1 MRHTDR
7 EYEHELQELRDAV
20 LLMGARVEEMTKSAL
35 DSFGRHDKELAR
47 ATINMDV
54 EIDRLE
60 MDIDRAVPSRK
71 CWRAVSLVA
80 SDLRFIT
87 TTLKIVTD
95 LERMGDLAVNLCE
108 RVMDLD
114 ADSLK
119 PVRQS
124 LVEMGAVVADMQHEA
139 LDAFIQG
146 DAARA
151 ERVIQRD
158 SVVDATYARIFP
170 ELLGHMMQDPK
181 TVSTA
186 QRLQSIAK
194 YLERVA
200 DHATNLGEMVV
211 FMVRGEDKRHA
222 SKIGRVQ
229 QLSGDLPTRV
239 GSFSGTPGS

>member
-7 EYEHELQELRDAV
+7 EYEQELQKLRDAV

-35 DSFGRHDKELAR
+35 QAFARHDSELAR
-47 ATINMDV
+47 ATIAMDS

-60 MDIDRAVPSRK
+60 MDIDELCVRVLARRQP
-71 CWRAVSLVA
+71 VA

-95 LERMGDLAVNLCE
+95 LERMGDLSVNVCE
-108 RVMDLD
+108 RVLDLD
-114 ADSLK
+114 ADTLK
-119 PVRQS
+119 PVRAS
-124 LVEMGAVVADMQHEA
+124 LVLMGQVVSDMQHEA

-151 ERVIQRD
+151 ERMIQRD
-158 SVVDATYARIFP
+158 AIVDATYAKIFP
-170 ELLGHMMQDPK
+170 ELLGHMMQDP
-181 TVSTA
+181 TSVSTA

-194 YLERVA
+194 YLERLA

-211 FMVRGEDKRHA
+211 FMVKGEDTRHA
-222 SKIGRVQ
+222 GKVAR
-229 QLSGDLPTRV
+229 
-239 GSFSGTPGS
+239 

>member
-7 EYEHELQELRDAV
+7 EYEQELQRLRDAV

-35 DSFGRHDKELAR
+35 QSFARHDLELAR
-47 ATINMDV
+47 ATIAMDS

-60 MDIDRAVPSRK
+60 MDIDEACVRVLARRQP
-71 CWRAVSLVA
+71 VA

-95 LERMGDLAVNLCE
+95 LERMGDLSVNVCE
-108 RVMDLD
+108 RVLDLD

-119 PVRQS
+119 PVRAS
-124 LVEMGAVVADMQHEA
+124 LVQMGQVVSDMQHEA

-151 ERVIQRD
+151 ERVILRD
-158 SVVDATYARIFP
+158 SVVDATYAKIFP
-170 ELLGHMMQDPK
+170 ELLGHMMQDPT

-194 YLERVA
+194 YLERLA

-222 SKIGRVQ
+222 GKVAR
-229 QLSGDLPTRV
+229 
-239 GSFSGTPGS
+239 

>member
-7 EYEHELQELRDAV
+7 EYEQELQLLRDAV
-20 LLMGARVEEMTKSAL
+20 LLMGARVEEMTKGAL
-35 DSFGRHDKELAR
+35 TSFARHDMELAR
-47 ATINMDV
+47 ATIAMDS

-60 MDIDRAVPSRK
+60 MDIDERCVRVLARRQP
-71 CWRAVSLVA
+71 VA

-95 LERMGDLAVNLCE
+95 LERMGDLAVNVCE
-108 RVMDLD
+108 RVLDLD

-119 PVRQS
+119 PVRIS
-124 LVEMGAVVADMQHEA
+124 LVQMGEVVSDMQHEA

-151 ERVIQRD
+151 ERVILRD
-158 SVVDATYARIFP
+158 AVVDATYAKIFP
-170 ELLGHMMQDPK
+170 ELLGHMMQDPAS
-181 TVSTA
+181 VSTA

-194 YLERVA
+194 YLERLA

-211 FMVRGEDKRHA
+211 FMVRGEDTRHA
-222 SKIGRVQ
+222 GKVVR
-229 QLSGDLPTRV
+229 
-239 GSFSGTPGS
+239 

>member
-7 EYEHELQELRDAV
+7 EYEQELHHLRDAV

-35 DSFGRHDKELAR
+35 QAFARHDSELAK
-47 ATINMDV
+47 ATIAMDS

-60 MDIDRAVPSRK
+60 MDIDELCVRVLARRQP
-71 CWRAVSLVA
+71 VA

-95 LERMGDLAVNLCE
+95 LERMGDLAAGVCE
-108 RVMDLD
+108 RVLDLD
-114 ADSLK
+114 AESLK
-119 PVRQS
+119 PVRAS
-124 LVEMGAVVADMQHEA
+124 LVQMGQVVSDMQHEA

-151 ERVIQRD
+151 ERVMQRD
-158 SVVDATYARIFP
+158 AVVDATYARIFP
-170 ELLGHMMQDPK
+170 ELLGHMMQDPT

-186 QRLQSIAK
+186 QKLQSVAK
-194 YLERVA
+194 NLERLA

-222 SKIGRVQ
+222 GKVVR
-229 QLSGDLPTRV
+229 
-239 GSFSGTPGS
+239 

>member
-1 MRHTDR
+1 MTRHTDR
-7 EYEHELQELRDAV
+7 EYEQELDALRDAV

-35 DSFGRHDKELAR
+35 DAFARHDIELAKQ
-47 ATINMDV
+47 TIAQDS

-60 MDIDRAVPSRK
+60 LDIDERCVRVLARRQP
-71 CWRAVSLVA
+71 VA

-95 LERMGDLAVNLCE
+95 MERMGDLAVNVCE
-108 RVMDLD
+108 RVVELD
-114 ADSLK
+114 TDSLS
-119 PVRQS
+119 PVRES
-124 LVEMGAVVADMQHEA
+124 LVQMGHVVSDMLHEA

-158 SVVDATYARIFP
+158 SVVDATYAKIFP
-170 ELLGHMMQDPK
+170 ELLAHMLNDPK
-181 TVSTA
+181 SVQTA
-186 QRLQSIAK
+186 QMLQSIAK

-211 FMVRGEDKRHA
+211 YMVRGEDKRHA
-222 SKIGRVQ
+222 PKVGR
-229 QLSGDLPTRV
+229 
-239 GSFSGTPGS
+239 

>member
-1 MRHTDR
+1 MTRHTDK
-7 EYEHELQELRDAV
+7 EYEQELEALRDAV

-35 DSFGRHDKELAR
+35 EAFERHDLDLAHK
-47 ATINMDV
+47 TIARDS

-60 MDIDRAVPSRK
+60 LDIDERCVRVLARRQP
-71 CWRAVSLVA
+71 VA

-95 LERMGDLAVNLCE
+95 LERVGDLAVNVCE
-108 RVMDLD
+108 RVVDLD
-114 ADSLK
+114 AGSLA
-119 PVRQS
+119 PVRVS
-124 LVEMGAVVADMQHEA
+124 LVQMGTVVLDMLHEA

-158 SVVDATYARIFP
+158 SVVDATYAKIFP
-170 ELLGHMMQDPK
+170 ELLGHMMNDPLS
-181 TVSTA
+181 VSTA
-186 QRLQSIAK
+186 QRLQSVAK

-211 FMVRGEDKRHA
+211 YMVRGEDKRHA
-222 SKIGRVQ
+222 QKVAR
-229 QLSGDLPTRV
+229 
-239 GSFSGTPGS
+239 

>member
-7 EYEHELQELRDAV
+7 EYEQELQLLRDAV

-35 DSFGRHDKELAR
+35 TSFARHDMELAR
-47 ATINMDV
+47 ATIAMDS

-60 MDIDRAVPSRK
+60 MDIDERCVRVLARRQP
-71 CWRAVSLVA
+71 VA

-95 LERMGDLAVNLCE
+95 LERMGDLAVNVCE
-108 RVMDLD
+108 RVLDLD

-119 PVRQS
+119 PVRIS
-124 LVEMGAVVADMQHEA
+124 LVQMGEVVSDMQHEA

-151 ERVIQRD
+151 ERVILRD
-158 SVVDATYARIFP
+158 AVVDATYAKIFP
-170 ELLGHMMQDPK
+170 ELLGHMMQDPAS
-181 TVSTA
+181 VSTA

-194 YLERVA
+194 YLERLA

-211 FMVRGEDKRHA
+211 FMVRGEDTRHA
-222 SKIGRVQ
+222 GKVVR
-229 QLSGDLPTRV
+229 
-239 GSFSGTPGS
+239 

>member
-7 EYEHELQELRDAV
+7 EYEQELQHLRDAV

-35 DSFGRHDKELAR
+35 TSFARHDTELAR
-47 ATINMDV
+47 ATVQMDA

-60 MDIDRAVPSRK
+60 MDIDELCVRVLARRQP
-71 CWRAVSLVA
+71 VA

-87 TTLKIVTD
+87 TSLKIVTD
-95 LERMGDLAVNLCE
+95 LERMGDLAGNICE
-108 RVMDLD
+108 RVLDLD

-119 PVRQS
+119 PVRTS
-124 LVEMGAVVADMQHEA
+124 LIQMGQVVLDMQHEA

-151 ERVIQRD
+151 ERMIARD
-158 SVVDATYARIFP
+158 AVVDATYAKIFP
-170 ELLGHMMQDPK
+170 ELLGQMMQDPT

-186 QRLQSIAK
+186 QRLQSVAK
-194 YLERVA
+194 NLERIA

-211 FMVRGEDKRHA
+211 YMVRGEDKRHA
-222 SKIGRVQ
+222 GKLARWPI
-229 QLSGDLPTRV
+229 SGAK
-239 GSFSGTPGS
+239 S

>member
-7 EYEHELQELRDAV
+7 EYEQELQKLRDAV

-35 DSFGRHDKELAR
+35 QSFARHDSELAR
-47 ATINMDV
+47 ATIAMDS

-60 MDIDRAVPSRK
+60 MDIDELCVRVLARRQP
-71 CWRAVSLVA
+71 VA

-95 LERMGDLAVNLCE
+95 LERMGDLSVNVCE
-108 RVMDLD
+108 RVLDLD

-119 PVRQS
+119 PVRAS
-124 LVEMGAVVADMQHEA
+124 LVLMGQVVSDMQHEA

-151 ERVIQRD
+151 ERVILRD
-158 SVVDATYARIFP
+158 AVVDATYAKIFP
-170 ELLGHMMQDPK
+170 ELLGHMMQDP
-181 TVSTA
+181 TSVSTA

-194 YLERVA
+194 YLERLA

-222 SKIGRVQ
+222 GKVAR
-229 QLSGDLPTRV
+229 
-239 GSFSGTPGS
+239 

>member
-7 EYEHELQELRDAV
+7 EYEQELQKLRDAV

-35 DSFGRHDKELAR
+35 ESFARHDSELAR
-47 ATINMDV
+47 ATIAMDS

-60 MDIDRAVPSRK
+60 MDIDELCVRVLARRQP
-71 CWRAVSLVA
+71 VA

-95 LERMGDLAVNLCE
+95 LERMGDLSVNVCE
-108 RVMDLD
+108 RVLDLD
-114 ADSLK
+114 ADTLK
-119 PVRQS
+119 PVRAS
-124 LVEMGAVVADMQHEA
+124 LVLMGQVVSDMQHEA

-151 ERVIQRD
+151 ERMIQRD
-158 SVVDATYARIFP
+158 AIVDATYAKIFP
-170 ELLGHMMQDPK
+170 ELLGHMMQDP
-181 TVSTA
+181 TSVSTA

-194 YLERVA
+194 YLERLA

-211 FMVRGEDKRHA
+211 FMVKGEDTRHA
-222 SKIGRVQ
+222 GKVAR
-229 QLSGDLPTRV
+229 
-239 GSFSGTPGS
+239 